1 MNINFKKLYVIIEGK
16 TNRAIDKLEE
26 LKCTTADYKTT
37 MDAILYNIDAFAK
50 IKANDIDCPDCKKS
64 LEIKE
69 LNSEIKFKKDEHII
83 KEENK
88 TSLIGKKWI
97 PYKGPKGDK

>member
-1 MNINFKKLYVIIEGK
+1 MNINFKKLYVIIESK

-50 IKANDIDCPDCKKS
+50 IKTNDIDCPDCKKA
-64 LEIKE
+64 LEVKEHKEEFKIKNE
-69 LNSEIKFKKDEHII
+69 NPINKDEP
-83 KEENK
+83 K

>member
-37 MDAILYNIDAFAK
+37 MDAILYNLDSFAK
-50 IKANDIDCPDCKKS
+50 IKAHDIDCPDCKKS

-69 LNSEIKFKKDEHII
+69 NKNDDKV
-83 KEENK
+83 KEEPVVNKENK
-88 TSLIGKKWI
+88 TSLMGKKWI